1 MRASDRW
8 FSLSAEIKKL
18 WSFTLLR
25 LEIFVVEQ

>member
-1 MRASDRW
+1 MRESDRS
-8 FSLSAEIKKL
+8 FSLSSEIKKL